1 MTNVRTVYITA
12 ANVDEARKIA
22 KELVANR
29 LAACVNIFDRIQSF
43 YWWEGEIQDDQEV
56 ALLAKTKESLVQEVI
71 EKVKSLHSY
80 SCPCIVSIPVL
91 DGNKAFLDWV
101 KQETK

>member
-1 MTNVRTVYITA
+1 MTDVRTVYITA
-12 ANVDEARKIA
+12 ANVDEARRIA

-29 LAACVNIFDRIQSF
+29 LAACVNIFDGIQSF

-56 ALLAKTKESLVQEVI
+56 ALFAKTKESLVQQVI

-91 DGNKAFLDWV
+91 DGNKAYLDWV
-101 KQETK
+101 KQETN